1 MARQRFWNWYQVL
14 LDPRGMQAPR
24 DRKEKKVTPETS
36 DPKVQL
42 VKKAREATQGSRDR
56 KGNGEPLAQ
65 PDQKG
70 TR

>member
-1 MARQRFWNWYQVL
+1 M
-14 LDPRGMQAPR
+14 DPRGMQALRAPR
-24 DRKEKKVTPETS
+24 ETKVTPETS

-42 VKKAREATQGSRDR
+42 VKKARKATQGSRDR
-56 KGNGEPLAQ
+56 KGSGEPLAQ